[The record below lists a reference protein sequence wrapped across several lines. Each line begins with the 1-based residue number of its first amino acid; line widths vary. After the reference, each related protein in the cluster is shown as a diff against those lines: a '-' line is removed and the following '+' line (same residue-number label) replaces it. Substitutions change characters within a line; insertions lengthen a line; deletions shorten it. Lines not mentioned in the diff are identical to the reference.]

1 MTNPTGIQN
10 GADTRM
16 CDAALWYAGTFG
28 WHLVQAHHITL
39 DGHCSCGDRAP
50 EHTYKQGGKHPVPK
64 KWTENATC
72 DPDTITTLWRARPR
86 ANLLLKTGRD
96 SGVFAI
102 DVDPD
107 NGGDVGLAALL
118 YKRSPLPT
126 TFTTHTGS
134 GGTHYLFTYPA
145 DFDISNSTK
154 ALREMGIAGVD
165 VRGEGGCLVLAPS
178 VSGKGPYTCDQA
190 PVADAP
196 AWLLDILRPKV
207 RATTIPSQRPPSEPH
222 HSLDHLDQYTRKA
235 LDAECD
241 SITYAADGDQNNT
254 INVAAFNVGTLVGAG
269 ALTESNARDEL
280 LSACR
285 RGNHPENR
293 ARPTIESGLRAG
305 MAQPRN
311 PWPPLSSAS
320 TTAPTVLSARDR
332 ENYTDKVKRGLYPDE
347 ETAVHEAFAE
357 APDPLGGVEMARPP
371 AMVPENMMPAVI
383 ADMARAV
390 ADHLQVPVEAPALMG
405 LATLSTAAIGRIWV
419 RDDRLHWTEPPIIR
433 TLTTMRSGERKTAT
447 VRIVAAPIHAAEN
460 TMWDA
465 HERSIKDSE
474 LDVERINAEIEA
486 ARKTLKANPGD
497 AAALADLQTLQSRL
511 AEIPTS
517 ETPPPQLTIA
527 DSTPEA
533 LGAALRNNDE
543 ALGMLLPEDSLFAQV
558 AGQYSTGMPNISIYL
573 SSYDEEQYTVN
584 RISRGVFRLR
594 NPAVAM
600 GLLVQPHVL
609 ERAAQIPGARDSGL
623 MGRWIYGAPE
633 STLGDREIDT
643 NPPDGP
649 VLSRWSLAIS
659 EILSLPRRPEDRPI
673 IRLSQEAHLELRE
686 LRARL
691 EPHQRDVVGRYAHM
705 TDWTGKLAG
714 TALRLAGLYHLAQ
727 GHRDDTSVNLQ
738 TMQWA
743 TALARWATM
752 HAEYVHRCWRDT
764 PTPEGVE
771 HVLKWIRARGLSTFT
786 RRDVARAVQNA
797 KWYSAAALDE
807 ALAELHTARW
817 IASVCETDAAGRN
830 KATGRYLTHPMLLS
844 GASHG

>member
-1 MTNPTGIQN
+1 MTETTGIQN

-16 CDAALWYAGTFG
+16 REAARWYAGTFG
-28 WHLVQAHHITL
+28 WHVVQAHHITL
-39 DGHCSCGDRAP
+39 DGHCSCGDRDP

-64 KWTENATC
+64 KWNENATN
-72 DPDTITTLWRARPR
+72 DPAVIDTLWRARPK

-96 SGVFAI
+96 SGVFAL

-107 NGGDVGLAALL
+107 NGGDVGLAALI

-134 GGTHYLFTYPA
+134 GGTHYLFAYPA
-145 DFDISNSTK
+145 DFDITNSTK

-190 PVADAP
+190 PIAP
-196 AWLLDILRPKV
+196 APEWLLDILRPKQKQ
-207 RATTIPSQRPPSEPH
+207 APIPAQRPASEPRRD
-222 HSLDHLDQYTRKA
+222 LDHLDQYTRKA
-235 LDAECD
+235 LDAECEAIR
-241 SITYAADGDQNNT
+241 SAPEGDQNNT

-269 ALTESNARDEL
+269 ALSEREARDEL

-285 RGNHPENR
+285 SGNHPENR
-293 ARPTIESGLRAG
+293 AVPTVESGLRAG
-305 MAQPRN
+305 IAQPRN
-311 PWPPLSSAS
+311 PWPPTPSAS
-320 TTAPTVLSARDR
+320 TPTATFTAHDR
-332 ENYTDKVKRGLYPDE
+332 EGYAEKVKRGLYPDE
-347 ETAVHEAFAE
+347 AAATNAAFAE
-357 APDPLGGVEMARPP
+357 PPDPLGGVEMARPP
-371 AMVPENMMPAVI
+371 AMVPESMMPAVL
-383 ADMARAV
+383 AEMAHAV

-419 RDDRLHWTEPPIIR
+419 RDDLLHWTEPLVIR

-447 VRIVAAPIHAAEN
+447 VKIVTSPIHAAEN
-460 TMWDA
+460 ALWDA
-465 HERSIKDSE
+465 HETAIKGSE
-474 LDVERINAEIEA
+474 LDIERLNVEIET
-486 ARKTLKANPGD
+486 ARKALKANPND
-497 AAALADLQTLQSRL
+497 AAALADLQSLQGRL
-511 AEIPTS
+511 AELPTA

-558 AGQYSTGMPNISIYL
+558 AGQYSSGMPNISIYL

-623 MGRWIYGAPE
+623 MGRWLYGAPE
-633 STLGDREIDT
+633 STLGDRAIDT
-643 NPPDGP
+643 EPPNGP
-649 VLSRWSLAIS
+649 ALSRWNSAVA
-659 EILSLPRRPEDRPI
+659 EILALPRRPEDRPI
-673 IRLSQEAHLELRE
+673 IHLSHEAHLELRE

-691 EPHQRDVVGRYAHM
+691 EPHQKDVIGRYAHM

-714 TALRLAGLYHLAQ
+714 TTLRAAGLFHLAQ
-727 GHRDDTSVNLQ
+727 GHRQDTSINLQ

-752 HAEYVHRCWRDT
+752 HAEYVHRSWRDN

-771 HVLKWIRARGLSTFT
+771 HVLKWIRARGLSSFS
-786 RRDVARAVQNA
+786 RRDVARAVQNT

-807 ALAELHTARW
+807 ALAELHAARW
-817 IASVCETDAAGRN
+817 IASVSDTDAAGRN
-830 KATGRYLTHPMLLS
+830 KATGRYITHPLLLS
-844 GASHG
+844 GNSHG